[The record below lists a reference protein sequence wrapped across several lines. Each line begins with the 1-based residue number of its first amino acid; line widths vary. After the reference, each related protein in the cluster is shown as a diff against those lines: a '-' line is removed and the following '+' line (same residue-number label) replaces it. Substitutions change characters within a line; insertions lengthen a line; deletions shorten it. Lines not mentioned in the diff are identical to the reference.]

1 METQFAPTADPNQ
14 VINELLGQIT
24 IYIRELAI
32 FKTYS
37 LGLVEQIEALQA
49 RVAFLESEDAK

>member
-1 METQFAPTADPNQ
+1 METQFAPSADPNQ

-24 IYIRELAI
+24 IYVRELAI
-32 FKTYS
+32 LKSYS

-49 RVAFLESEDAK
+49 RVALLESEDAK